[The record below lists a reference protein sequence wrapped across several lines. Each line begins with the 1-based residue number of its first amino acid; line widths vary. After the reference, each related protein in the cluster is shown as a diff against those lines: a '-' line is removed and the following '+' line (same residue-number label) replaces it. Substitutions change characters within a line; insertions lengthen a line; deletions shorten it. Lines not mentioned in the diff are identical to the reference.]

1 MALRRAR
8 HARVSSAGLSVRTG
22 ACVRFKR
29 RRSLSAS
36 RLIPG
41 IVRRGEY
48 LAFAPGALIAT
59 SLRVS
64 LSVSAR
70 RNHRWSR
77 RAINSS
83 GLDAEQCA
91 RAH

>member
-48 LAFAPGALIAT
+48 LAFAPRRADCHVFA
-59 SLRVS
+59 RVS
-64 LSVSAR
+64 VCLGAPQPSLVAPR
-70 RNHRWSR
+70 DQFVRPGR
-77 RAINSS
+77 
-83 GLDAEQCA
+83 
-91 RAH
+91 